1 MQEEYTVEFPSS
13 WEVMPKDSSGKEIV
27 CHVVDLQPS
36 DPEYKEV
43 YTAFSSTYKAD
54 VFGRKM
60 TVEKIQRIQ
69 NPTLYGQYAH
79 RKEIMDRQ
87 NPNIQIERWLFHEC
101 RCSSFVKKIY
111 HQGFNRSIGG
121 PNCECYM
128 SSYMYN
134 YCLLQHHRLVEE

>member
-1 MQEEYTVEFPSS
+1 
-13 WEVMPKDSSGKEIV
+13 MPKDSSGKEIV

-43 YTAFSSTYKAD
+43 YTAFSITCK

-69 NPTLYGQYAH
+69 NPTLYGQYVH

-87 NPNIQIERWLFHEC
+87 NPNIQVEKWLFHEC
-101 RCSSFVKKIY
+101 CHSSFVKKIY
-111 HQGFNRSIGG
+111 HQGFNKSIAG
-121 PNCECYM
+121 PNCEC
-128 SSYMYN
+128 
-134 YCLLQHHRLVEE
+134 